1 MSRSPVLGKGASGL
15 GLLSP
20 ESFAIVS
27 YAIFV
32 MCMLIPP
39 GYYSSVLHEHNY
51 IFLDVPSFTFVTAC
65 VLAFLLGSRI
75 FRRTVP
81 VVVRVRPAAS
91 PLLICSVVLL
101 ALALNILSVYLL
113 AKNNPALL
121 TYVFA
126 GDADAEQIRNYL
138 DYTAALAESLPFLIA
153 TLFWAN
159 YRRKEYEILTG
170 KRALLMNLLVMT
182 AAIVAIMTCVIKL
195 ARYDLMPL
203 VFGLWLTGILPMLR
217 YGHANRRT
225 LLTQAA
231 ILIGVIVTIFMIFS
245 WIRGY
250 QENGALVR
258 SLFGY
263 GPASYNRLALVLDGR
278 IKIPTMNTGIN
289 AFPFLNHIPFFYR
302 FIDLQSALGV
312 PSVDVARASEFVAVA
327 RGGLDPAFNWV
338 SAFGYFYYDFEWF
351 SPAVF
356 VIFGGGAAW
365 VWSNL
370 KSGKPLAIL
379 IYPFVVFS
387 ILFLFGT
394 NYFFRSSVFTW
405 FAVGLLVMLAEKV
418 FSKSIW
424 LRALK

>member
-1 MSRSPVLGKGASGL
+1 MSGSTVLAKSTSGL

-27 YAIFV
+27 YAIFIV
-32 MCMLIPP
+32 CMLIPP
-39 GYYSSVLHEHNY
+39 GYYFDVLHEHNF

-65 VLAFLLGSRI
+65 VLAFLLGCRI
-75 FRRTVP
+75 FRRKVP

-91 PLLICSVVLL
+91 PLLICGVVLL
-101 ALALNILSVYLL
+101 ALALNTLSVYLL
-113 AKNNPALL
+113 AKNNPELL

-170 KRALLMNLLVMT
+170 KRALLMNMLVMV
-182 AAIVAIMTCVIKL
+182 AAIMAIMTCVIKL

-203 VFGLWLTGILPMLR
+203 IFGLWLSGILARLR

-231 ILIGVIVTIFMIFS
+231 ILLGVILTIFIVFS

-250 QENGALVR
+250 QENGALAR

-278 IKIPTMNTGIN
+278 IKIPTMHTGIN

-302 FIDLQSALGV
+302 FIDLQAVLGV
-312 PSVDVARASEFVAVA
+312 PSVDVVRASEFIAVA

-338 SAFGYFYYDFEWF
+338 STFGYFYYDFEWL

-356 VIFGGGAAW
+356 VIFGGGAAR
-365 VWSNL
+365 VWSSL
-370 KSGKPLAIL
+370 KAGKPLAIV
-379 IYPFVVFS
+379 IYPFVTFS
-387 ILFLFGT
+387 VLFWFGT
-394 NYFFRSSVFTW
+394 NYFFRSSMFTW
-405 FAVGLLVMLAEKV
+405 IVVGLLVVLVERI
-418 FSKSIW
+418 FSRSKW
-424 LRALK
+424 WGL